1 MSKLPKRV
9 KVAMGIRRNF
19 SRGGNVDI
27 LLIFFRSLMLQC
39 KWTFTKCFNLSS
51 PQTNCPTKAHAP
63 VALFWKKVFQVEL
76 HTSCHPLQLSRNWY
90 INVVIIVNST
100 QLSLKWTWTIN
111 NYVCSSLVYT
121 GWTELTSEIFCPIH
135 FVHFRY
141 QKCFFFS

>member
-51 PQTNCPTKAHAP
+51 PQTNCLQRHMLQSHYFEKNF
-63 VALFWKKVFQVEL
+63 LKW
-76 HTSCHPLQLSRNWY
+76 SCTR
-90 INVVIIVNST
+90 VVI
-100 QLSLKWTWTIN
+100 
-111 NYVCSSLVYT
+111 NYSFHGIGT
-121 GWTELTSEIFCPIH
+121 
-135 FVHFRY
+135 
-141 QKCFFFS
+141 